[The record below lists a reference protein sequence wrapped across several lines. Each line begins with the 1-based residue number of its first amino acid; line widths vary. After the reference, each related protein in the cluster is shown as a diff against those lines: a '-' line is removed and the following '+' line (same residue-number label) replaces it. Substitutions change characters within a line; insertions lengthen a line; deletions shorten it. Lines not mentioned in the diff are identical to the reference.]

1 MAGRRKAPN
10 SAPIL
15 ASTSLVAS
23 AVRYP
28 GKVAGVY
35 VGAKEWQRECY
46 RHYGICG
53 EARYAATYFGH
64 ALARCSLFATD
75 KAGRDA
81 VRLDNGSAVDV
92 LDSLF
97 NGSEGQE
104 AMLDLIG
111 QHLTI
116 AGECYLIGREVLV
129 SDPEDGTPVL
139 DTSTGE
145 QATDEVWEI
154 LSVLE
159 VHKSGMQWSITSK
172 EEGEPDIVLKDD
184 AVVIRI
190 WRPNPMRR
198 LEADSPFRSLLP
210 VLREI
215 EWLTLRT
222 FAECRSR
229 LTGAGLGFI
238 SEDVTFPAPPTEI
251 DGKKIEPANAAEGM
265 LWTLAEAMMG
275 AIEDPSSPES
285 LMPVLATVPSEVLA
299 NGKVMELVKFWTELD
314 SETRPMRE
322 AAIHRF
328 ALGMDLP
335 PEKILGMSSNSG
347 SGGGTS
353 NGVSHWGAWQID
365 EETVRLHI
373 EPMLGLVCNALIIG
387 FLRPVTEGMEGIG
400 YDTTN
405 LRLRPDRSK
414 EAVELYKL
422 GVIKAEVVLRENGF
436 DPDDLMDDEGRRL
449 WLTIKVASG
458 SATPEQVQQALEALG
473 VDLGPLLLPSVTSR
487 QTRPDPSTQDHPTRD
502 MPEAAS
508 MLVHV
513 CEPIVL
519 RALERVGNKL
529 RQRGKGGTQP
539 AGVKSYEVHTVIAAN
554 GTTDTVLED
563 AFSTAAMCLNGV
575 APAEKVVPRL
585 EAYVRTLMA
594 GQRPHTRALLAK
606 ALEGVV

>member
-1 MAGRRKAPN
+1 MAGRKKAT
-10 SAPIL
+10 APTL
-15 ASTSLVAS
+15 PSTSLVAS

-28 GKVAGVY
+28 GKIAGIY

-64 ALARCSLFATD
+64 ALARCSLFVTD
-75 KAGRDA
+75 KAGRGA
-81 VRLDNGSAVDV
+81 VPLENGPAVDV

-104 AMLDLIG
+104 AMLDMIG

-116 AGECYLIGREVLV
+116 AGECYLIGREVEV
-129 SDPEDGTPVL
+129 EDPETLVVV
-139 DTSTGE
+139 E
-145 QATDEVWEI
+145 DELWEV

-159 VHKSGMQWSITSK
+159 VKKAGEKWSITSR
-172 EEGEPDIVLKDD
+172 EEGEPDIVLNED

-238 SEDVTFPAPPTEI
+238 SEDVTFPAPPAEI
-251 DGKKIEPANAAEGM
+251 NGTKIAPANDAEGM
-265 LWTLAEAMMG
+265 LFVLANAMMG

-299 NGKVMELVKFWTELD
+299 NGDVMQLIKFWTELD

-335 PEKILGMSSNSG
+335 PEKILGMGSNAG

-353 NGVSHWGAWQID
+353 NGISHWGAWQID
-365 EETVRLHI
+365 EETIRLHI
-373 EPMLGLVCNALIIG
+373 EPMLGLVCTALVIG
-387 FLRPVTEGMEGIG
+387 FLRPLTEGMEGID

-414 EAVELYKL
+414 EAIELYKL
-422 GVIKAEVVLRENGF
+422 GVIKAEVVIRENGF
-436 DPDDLMDDEGRRL
+436 DPDDLMDEEGRKL
-449 WLTIKVASG
+449 WLTMKVASG

-473 VDLGPLLLPSVTSR
+473 VDLGPLLLPAMQPRES
-487 QTRPDPSTQDHPTRD
+487 RPDPSTQDHPTRD
-502 MPEAAS
+502 MPEAATLLLS
-508 MLVHV
+508 T
-513 CEPIVL
+513 CEPLVL
-519 RALERVGNKL
+519 TALSRAGNKL
-529 RQRGKGGTQP
+529 RQRGKGGVRP
-539 AGVKSYEVHTVIAAN
+539 SGVKAHEVHTVIEAN
-554 GTTDTVLED
+554 GLTEMCLDD
-563 AFSTAAMCLNGV
+563 AFPHAATCLGEQ
-575 APAEKVVPRL
+575 AEKVVPRL
-585 EAYVRTLMA
+585 DAYVRTLLA
-594 GQRPHTRALLAK
+594 QQRPHTRALLTK
-606 ALEGVV
+606 ALEDIL

>member
-1 MAGRRKAPN
+1 MAGRKKAT
-10 SAPIL
+10 APTL
-15 ASTSLVAS
+15 PSTSLVAS
-23 AVRYP
+23 ARRYP
-28 GKVAGVY
+28 GKIAGVY

-46 RHYGICG
+46 RHFGICG

-75 KAGRDA
+75 KSGRDA
-81 VRLDNGSAVDV
+81 VPLENGSAVDV

-97 NGSEGQE
+97 NGSEGQA
-104 AMLDLIG
+104 AMLDMIG

-116 AGECYLIGREVLV
+116 AGECYLVGRQVAIE
-129 SDPEDGTPVL
+129 DPE
-139 DTSTGE
+139 SGE
-145 QATDEVWEI
+145 IFEDELWEI
-154 LSVLE
+154 LSVME
-159 VHKSGMQWSITSK
+159 VKKAGEKWSITSK
-172 EEGEPDIVLKDD
+172 EEGEPDVLLGED

-215 EWLTLRT
+215 EWLTLRI

-229 LTGAGLGFI
+229 LTGAGLAFI
-238 SEDVTFPAPPTEI
+238 SEDVTFPEPPKEI
-251 DGKKIEPANAAEGM
+251 DGKKIAPANEAEGM

-299 NGKVMELVKFWTELD
+299 NGNAMQLVKFWTELD
-314 SETRPMRE
+314 AQTMPMRTN
-322 AAIHRF
+322 AIHRF

-335 PEKILGMSSNSG
+335 PEKLLGISSSQG
-347 SGGGTS
+347 TGGGTT

-365 EETVRLHI
+365 EETIRLHI
-373 EPMLGLVCNALIIG
+373 EPMLGLVCNALVIG

-414 EAVELYKL
+414 EALELYKMGL
-422 GVIKAEVVLRENGF
+422 VKGAVVLRENGF
-436 DPDDLMDDEGRRL
+436 DPENDLMDDEEKKV

-473 VDLGPLLLPSVTSR
+473 VDLGPLLLPSAPTR
-487 QTRPDPSTQDHPTRD
+487 ETRPDPSLEDHPNRD
-502 MPEAAS
+502 LPEAAS
-508 MLVHV
+508 MLLHV

-529 RQRGKGGTQP
+529 RQRGKGGVQP
-539 AGVKSYEVHTVIAAN
+539 AGVKAYEIHTIVAAN
-554 GTTDTVLED
+554 GTTDLVLED

-575 APAEKVVPRL
+575 APAETVVPRL

-594 GQRPHTRALLAK
+594 QQRPHTRALLAK
-606 ALEGVV
+606 ALEGVA